1 MALCI
6 RVWVYKPGLHLLSK
20 QKMPQ
25 SADTTRICPECSSAN
40 DARSKNVAK
49 RRSLRHIQ
57 QELSECN
64 HTLQKMRDR
73 VYEYEA
79 SLFPENQE
87 EELPVEEQRKL
98 SKKMEKASKV
108 AEQLEDKIQKL
119 EKDMRFYANT
129 NRVAPDAIA
138 GMARDYRRNMHAAQ
152 ALSTQESTLSGA
164 DDAQRRAAAVNAKNI
179 LQRIA
184 EM

>member
-1 MALCI
+1 
-6 RVWVYKPGLHLLSK
+6 
-20 QKMPQ
+20 
-25 SADTTRICPECSSAN
+25 
-40 DARSKNVAK
+40 
-49 RRSLRHIQ
+49 
-57 QELSECN
+57 
-64 HTLQKMRDR
+64 
-73 VYEYEA
+73 
-79 SLFPENQE
+79 
-87 EELPVEEQRKL
+87 
-98 SKKMEKASKV
+98 MEKASKV

>member
-6 RVWVYKPGLHLLSK
+6 RVWVYKPRLHLLTH
-20 QKMPQ
+20 QRMPPP
-25 SADTTRICPECSSAN
+25 ADPTKICPECSSTN
-40 DARSKNVAK
+40 NTKRNKVAK

-57 QELSECN
+57 QEISECS
-64 HTLQKMRDR
+64 HTLQKIRDR
-73 VYEYEA
+73 VDQYEA

-87 EELPVEEQRKL
+87 EELPMEEQRKL

-119 EKDMRFYANT
+119 EEDMRFYSNT
-129 NRVAPDAIA
+129 NRVAPDAVA

-152 ALSTQESTLSGA
+152 ALSTPQSTFSGA
-164 DDAQRRAAAVNAKNI
+164 DEAQRRAAAVNAKNI

-184 EM
+184 DM